1 MTQAPA
7 QARPNQAPRA
17 AGNRVSVGERIVAAL
32 VAAVCLTVLVIAAGL
47 SPSPEG
53 SGTHTQLGMPSCGWA
68 VNYGR
73 PCPTCGMTTAFAHA
87 AHLQLWQSFKT
98 QPMGFLL
105 AVGTAAGFWVALYVA
120 ATGSLL
126 GRLCGRLLA
135 PRALWVLLGLAA
147 ASWFYK
153 WVTWG
158 G

>member
-1 MTQAPA
+1 MTHAPA
-7 QARPNQAPRA
+7 QAQPLPASRA
-17 AGNRVSVGERIVAAL
+17 NRASGGERVVASL
-32 VAAVCLTVLVIAAGL
+32 VAAACLAVLVIAAGL
-47 SPSPEG
+47 TPAGEG

-68 VNYGR
+68 VSYGA

-87 AHLQLWQSFKT
+87 AHLSLWQSFKT

-135 PRALWVLLGLAA
+135 PRMLWVLLGIAA
-147 ASWFYK
+147 ASWAYK
-153 WVTWG
+153 WVVWES
-158 G
+158 